1 MIPTLIFQ
9 DTEEIPATPAL
20 KISHLSTYRSK
31 RNSIWNVAGSAT
43 TTIPNVLT
51 HENSL
56 INTPPP
62 EVILSETVPP
72 LPASVPDDPICLEKS
87 SLPSQADITHL
98 TQFLSELGK
107 DDSMKERLTSLML
120 SPSKTSQNSVE
131 ESSMTENENDTSQKS
146 VEDSSVTENE
156 TCQQSLEESGV
167 TKNEPDVKKSP
178 ESKVIQIQNSY
189 KSKSLASPSKPKQ
202 PRKVS
207 SSDESKKSRKEAP
220 VVQPLPAEDS
230 EPSPEDHSSNHQPE
244 PIMDNENV
252 ADISKSPHVT
262 MVTDRSPNPSEI
274 SAVDNSPHVRTPIRG
289 TSEMVS
295 SIRDAVS
302 SLPDQSSLQEDS
314 NLDLFGEDAV
324 PG

>member
-1 MIPTLIFQ
+1 MMSTLILQ
-9 DTEEIPATPAL
+9 DSEEIPATPAL

-62 EVILSETVPP
+62 EVSLSETEPP
-72 LPASVPDDPICLEKS
+72 LPASVPDDPICLEKT

-131 ESSMTENENDTSQKS
+131 ESSVTENDTSQKS
-146 VEDSSVTENE
+146 VEDFSVSENE
-156 TCQQSLEESGV
+156 TSQQSGV
-167 TKNEPDVKKSP
+167 TQNEPDVMKSP
-178 ESKVIQIQNSY
+178 EVIQIQNSY
-189 KSKSLASPSKPKQ
+189 KSKSVNSPSKPKQ

-207 SSDESKKSRKEAP
+207 SSDESKKSLKEAP
-220 VVQPLPAEDS
+220 VV
-230 EPSPEDHSSNHQPE
+230 EPSAVEESDTSPENHSSNYQPE
-244 PIMDNENV
+244 PTIDNENV
-252 ADISKSPHVT
+252 ADISKSAHVT

-274 SAVDNSPHVRTPIRG
+274 SAVDNSPHARTPIRG

-302 SLPDQSSLQEDS
+302 SLPDQSSIQEDS
-314 NLDLFGEDAV
+314 NLDLFGEEAV

>member
-1 MIPTLIFQ
+1 MMSTLIFQ

-43 TTIPNVLT
+43 TTVPNVLT

-62 EVILSETVPP
+62 GETFSETVPP

-131 ESSMTENENDTSQKS
+131 ESSVTENDTSQKS
-146 VEDSSVTENE
+146 VEDLSVTEND

-167 TKNEPDVKKSP
+167 TKNEPDVKKST

-189 KSKSLASPSKPKQ
+189 KSKSVTSPSKPKL
-202 PRKVS
+202 PRTVS
-207 SSDESKKSRKEAP
+207 SSDESKKSHKEAP
-220 VVQPLPAEDS
+220 VDQPQPAEDS
-230 EPSPEDHSSNHQPE
+230 DPSPEHHSPNHQPE
-244 PIMDNENV
+244 PTMDNENL

-302 SLPDQSSLQEDS
+302 SLPDQSSIQEDS
-314 NLDLFGEDAV
+314 NLDLFGDDAV